1 MGHLTDDITRLCGE
15 ILALRNSRETL
26 VRELTRGTMDMK
38 KAVSAMRTRFRDAHA
53 EMTRK
58 TKAERAAFKTGL
70 RNNVAGLR
78 NEFAADIAGAR
89 RAWFGPTLAER
100 KAREL
105 EEQRRVEAEARRRK
119 EEEERKAREEEEA
132 RRGEVEALAKARAEE
147 EQKRQEAEVGRI
159 KEEEEEEHQAKA
171 EGEQLGE
178 GKAEVKGEAEE
189 PEETEEREEPN
200 KSFKPKKEKR
210 RR

>member
-15 ILALRNSRETL
+15 ILTLRNARETL
-26 VRELTRGTMDMK
+26 VRDLAQGTMDMK

-58 TKAERAAFKTGL
+58 TKAERTAFKTGL

-89 RAWFGPTLAER
+89 RAWFGPTLADER

-105 EEQRRVEAEARRRK
+105 EEQRRAEAEARRRK
-119 EEEERKAREEEEA
+119 EEEERKAREEEES
-132 RRGEVEALAKARAEE
+132 RRGEVEALARVRAQE
-147 EQKRQEAEVGRI
+147 EQKRQEAEVERI
-159 KEEEEEEHQAKA
+159 NEEEEHQAKA
-171 EGEQLGE
+171 EGEQLRE
-178 GKAEVKGEAEE
+178 GKAEVEGEAEE
-189 PEETEEREEPN
+189 PEETEEREDPTKPI
-200 KSFKPKKEKR
+200 KSEKKKR
-210 RR
+210 HR